1 MKDLEALLLE
11 KIYKE
16 IKDGK
21 VKLNHLKEEIS
32 TKLYEKILDL
42 FIKDAVYH
50 YKTFIHEDL
59 KSELMVATASNLDID
74 EDMRMVLDYEGNP
87 DRAYVR
93 DILIEFPEKRLLWF
107 IVDDPDMLEIEDLE
121 EDEVLESALL
131 WDDNYS
137 VVKKV
142 AETND
147 LYILPYEV
155 KSLTIRDHEDNHWKN
170 LIKFVEK
177 RIHSPDEYLYETNE
191 SGEPYEEAYGDY

>member
-1 MKDLEALLLE
+1 MKELETLLLE

-16 IKDGK
+16 IKHGK
-21 VKLNHLKEEIS
+21 VKLDDLKEQI
-32 TKLYEKILDL
+32 TTTLYEKILEL
-42 FIKDAVYH
+42 FIRDARYH

-59 KSELMVATASNLDID
+59 KSELMVTTASTLDVD

-121 EDEVLESALL
+121 EDELLESALL

-155 KSLTIRDHEDNHWKN
+155 KSLTVRDHEDNHWKN

-177 RIHSPDEYLYETNE
+177 RLHSPDEYLYETNE
-191 SGEPYEEAYGDY
+191 SGEPYEEAYGDL